1 MSTTLKTTRR
11 TVPSREEIRRAAA
24 KIRQSWTPEMRATR
38 RRIARFSQQAL
49 LFNCSREAA

>member
-1 MSTTLKTTRR
+1 MSTTFKTTRR

-24 KIRQSWTPEMRATR
+24 KIRQGWTPEMRATR
-38 RRIARFSQQAL
+38 RRIAQFSQQAL